1 MSLLNS
7 YVDISDTYIHLF
19 HYMTARKTQN
29 PHEVMQF
36 KYEFFS
42 ILFRLVVDFIYITF
56 RFFLKLSKD
65 EKFSETQK
73 YQHIGILD
81 ALLNQIEKGNFKEG
95 KQFFFSLTKKILHV
109 LTKFI
114 YISCYIMSRLSA

>member
-1 MSLLNS
+1 M
-7 YVDISDTYIHLF
+7 IFFQLF
-19 HYMTARKTQN
+19 S
-29 PHEVMQF
+29 ELS
-36 KYEFFS
+36 S
-42 ILFRLVVDFIYITF
+42 ILFILLFWKQAAG
-56 RFFLKLSKD
+56 FFWKLSKD

-73 YQHIGILD
+73 YQHISILD

-114 YISCYIMSRLSA
+114 YFSCYIMFRLSA